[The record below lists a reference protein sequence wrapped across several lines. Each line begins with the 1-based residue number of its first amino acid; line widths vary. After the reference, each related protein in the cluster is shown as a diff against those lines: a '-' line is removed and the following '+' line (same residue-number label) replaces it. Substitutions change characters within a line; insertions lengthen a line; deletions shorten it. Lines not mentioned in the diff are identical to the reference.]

1 MLRPGAPWDS
11 PHESPMH
18 SRLAPRRYRAGGK
31 FRTRHGRAIAARRW
45 RDPGEKPV
53 SVGRTRDSRLD
64 RRQGKLRSAGRE
76 DRMGVGEG
84 KSVCVRVELGGGRI
98 RKKKHSPST
107 TRSKTN

>member
-53 SVGRTRDSRLD
+53 SVGRTREARLD
-64 RRQGKLRSAGRE
+64 RRQGNLRR
-76 DRMGVGEG
+76 DRKCVSWGN
-84 KSVCVRVELGGGRI
+84 SVSVSVEIGGRRI
-98 RKKKHSPST
+98 IKTKKTKKNT
-107 TRSKTN
+107 